1 MGLIRNHAPGVRDK
15 ALLPGYAHRA
25 IIPRMPRSRK
35 IRTSTTETIPGLDY
49 QVRKR
54 MMTWQSGESVKDA
67 VEALKDWAD
76 QNEYDAIVGI
86 RLESVVDVGANGA
99 GLVESNVY
107 WVAYGTAIAFTS

>member
-1 MGLIRNHAPGVRDK
+1 MRPVSGLK
-15 ALLPGYAHRA
+15 ARLPGYAYRA
-25 IIPRMPRSRK
+25 IMHRMPRSRK

-49 QVRKR
+49 QVGKR
-54 MMTWQSGESVKDA
+54 MLTWQSGESVKDA

-76 QNEYDAIVGI
+76 KNEYDAVVGI

-99 GLVESNVY
+99 GIVESNVY